1 MSSSDTCIDIAADR
15 VILDG
20 ASKTIKGPGTST
32 SNFGIL
38 VESTA
43 NKVILENITV
53 EDLSQGVH
61 VDGPNFSAVG
71 LTTTG
76 NKRGTVINGA
86 FAFLIDQT
94 SQGDNLA
101 GIPAN
106 ALATDFVMVAGAATG
121 AAGAGILLNGV
132 NGAFIEDATAEGNG
146 KFGIW
151 LKSASNNAIDGFV
164 AESNGIVGVYLGCN
178 TEGPNGT
185 TCAPEPFS
193 GGNSLSGSVYGAKNS
208 VVSNTG
214 SPLNQKYGVAVDG
227 GDLHNHITATT
238 GTGNTLEDAVDGNGC
253 GSNRWFGNSFTN
265 SSPAKGAGF
274 FCIN

>member
-1 MSSSDTCIDIAADR
+1 
-15 VILDG
+15 
-20 ASKTIKGPGTST
+20 
-32 SNFGIL
+32 
-38 VESTA
+38 
-43 NKVILENITV
+43 
-53 EDLSQGVH
+53 
-61 VDGPNFSAVG
+61 
-71 LTTTG
+71 
-76 NKRGTVINGA
+76 
-86 FAFLIDQT
+86 
-94 SQGDNLA
+94 LA
-101 GIPAN
+101 GIQAN

-178 TEGPNGT
+178 TDGPNGT

-193 GGNSLSGSVYGAKNS
+193 SGNSLSGSAYGAKNS

-238 GTGNTLEDAVDGNGC
+238 GRGNTLEDAVDGNGC